1 MPSVHWMEEKYTE
14 SRGVYRLSIQMEG
27 RFGASEL
34 QAAGSNDT

>member
-14 SRGVYRLSIQMEG
+14 SRDVYRLSIQMEG

-34 QAAGSNDT
+34 QAAGSNNT